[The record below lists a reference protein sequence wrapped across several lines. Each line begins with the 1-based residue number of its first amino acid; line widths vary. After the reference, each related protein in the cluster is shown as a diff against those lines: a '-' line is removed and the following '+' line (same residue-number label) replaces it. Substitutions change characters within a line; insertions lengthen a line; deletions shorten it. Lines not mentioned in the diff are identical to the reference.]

1 MSRIKGR
8 YVAQVVIE
16 VNVPRDKDTFPVE
29 KIREGI
35 CGGGLTEHIKQVLSE
50 GIANNDEFS
59 LTVDQL
65 FADVYEVDDEGG
77 KDSDVQRDT

>member
-16 VNVPRDKDTFPVE
+16 VNVPRDKDTFLVE
-29 KIREGI
+29 KIRDGI
-35 CGGGLTEHIKQVLSE
+35 CGGGLTGAIKQALSC

-65 FADVYEVDDEGG
+65 FADVYEVDDDGT
-77 KDSDVQRDT
+77 D

>member
-8 YVAQVVIE
+8 YVAQVVLE
-16 VNVPRDKDTFPVE
+16 FDVPKDEDMFSLG

-35 CGGGLTEHIKQVLSE
+35 CGGGLTGAIKQVLSE

-59 LTVDQL
+59 IAVDQL
-65 FADVYEVDDEGG
+65 FADVYEVWCHGTVADPDG
-77 KDSDVQRDT
+77 QQ